1 LSGGFTAKV
10 RGRYSYSVQ
19 EGIQK
24 WKFPSLL
31 LAISLLCASTIQILI
46 PGLKNVA
53 IDDGVRR
60 LEDAPFPFIRET
72 SEPIRE
78 YRVTAEIDRGP
89 YQFTKLVLL
98 PTLCLT
104 SANVNGQPLTFN
116 EPGPLGHCD
125 YINGYA
131 ISLPTGTP
139 AAQGNLLHLEAKV
152 SSSYYI
158 FGLSVRPPPG
168 NPLVLV
174 LKLIGIA
181 TLTAGFYFSLRRLHF
196 SRPISLILVGALPV
210 QLLYLLHTPVIERTY
225 DVLGHLQYVEYIADH
240 FSLPPSDFCHECY
253 QPSLYYLTAAP
264 VYSMARAMRFFDS
277 SVALQFFSLA
287 WFWVF
292 IVMSA
297 RICLLWLPKKREA
310 ELAIALI
317 AFWPGGFL
325 HSARVS
331 NEIALYA
338 FFATCLYF
346 VLRWW
351 ETGSRGHLLIAATV
365 AGCGV
370 VIKATMIVL
379 IGTIGILILSRILRD
394 RHTGTPKSS
403 YVLPILPMFAGVAAY
418 VALSFFRAGA
428 LPATWRDWRSVYVG
442 NNWMYLDPSTYVGN
456 SWRQYLLLDT
466 ASYFKLPFVDS
477 TRAGTGRGYFWNYV
491 LKSSMFGDFDW
502 FHKPV
507 ERVLALIMSPLL
519 LALVVLFWVGV
530 VRNLRRPNLHSLPL
544 LVAVLLSFLSLF
556 AHRFYLPY
564 SADNDFRFIYPV
576 LTPIVLLMIEGT
588 RNIRGASTLCYLFCG
603 LSAAFYLSV

>member
-1 LSGGFTAKV
+1 
-10 RGRYSYSVQ
+10 VQ

-442 NNWMYLDPSTYVGN
+442 NNWMYLD
-456 SWRQYLLLDT
+456 
-466 ASYFKLPFVDS
+466 
-477 TRAGTGRGYFWNYV
+477 
-491 LKSSMFGDFDW
+491 MFGDFDW

>member
-1 LSGGFTAKV
+1 LSDDFTAKV
-10 RGRYSYSVQ
+10 RGRYSYSVK

-24 WKFPSLL
+24 WGFPVLL
-31 LAISLLCASTIQILI
+31 LAISLICASTIQILI
-46 PGLKNVA
+46 PGLKHVA
-53 IDDGVRR
+53 IDDGMRR
-60 LEDAPFPFIRET
+60 LEDVPFPFIRQT
-72 SEPIRE
+72 SQPVTE
-78 YRVTAEIDRGP
+78 YRVTAEIDRRS

-116 EPGPLGHCD
+116 APSSSGHCD
-125 YINGYA
+125 YINGYT
-131 ISLPTGTP
+131 ISLPTGT
-139 AAQGNLLHLEAKV
+139 AAAPGHLLHLEAKV
-152 SSSYYI
+152 STNFYV

-168 NPLVLV
+168 NPVVLA
-174 LKLIGIA
+174 LKLMGIA
-181 TLTAGFYFSLRRLHF
+181 TLTAGLYLALRRSHF
-196 SRPISLILVGALPV
+196 SRPVSLILLGALPV
-210 QLLYLLHTPVIERTY
+210 QLLYLLHTPVVERTY
-225 DVLGHLQYVEYIADH
+225 DILGHLQYVEYIADH
-240 FSLPPSDFCHECY
+240 FSLPPSDFCYECY
-253 QPSLYYLTAAP
+253 QPSLYYLAAAP
-264 VYSMARAMRFFDS
+264 IYSMARAMRFFDS
-277 SVALQFFSLA
+277 EVVLQFFSLA
-287 WFWVF
+287 CFWVF

-331 NEIALYA
+331 NDIALYA
-338 FFATCLYF
+338 LFATCLYF

-351 ETGSRGHLLIAATV
+351 ETGSRRALFIAASV

-370 VIKATMIVL
+370 LIKATMIVL
-379 IGTIGILILSRILRD
+379 IGAIGILILSRILRD
-394 RHTGTPKSS
+394 RCKGTPGSS
-403 YVLPILPMFAGVAAY
+403 YVQPILPMVAGVAAY

-428 LPATWRDWRSVYVG
+428 LPATWHDWRSIYAG

-477 TRAGTGRGYFWNYV
+477 ARAGTGREYFWNYV

-507 ERVLALIMSPLL
+507 ERVLALIMAPLL
-519 LALVVLFWVGV
+519 LALVGLFWVGV
-530 VRNLRRPNLHSLPL
+530 VRSLRRPNLHSLPL
-544 LVAVLLSFLSLF
+544 LVAVFLSFLSLF

-564 SADNDFRFIYPV
+564 SADNDFRFIYPA
-576 LTPIVLLMIEGT
+576 LIPIVLLMVEGT
-588 RNIRGASTLCYLFCG
+588 RNIRGAGTLCCLFCG